1 MENGF
6 ILHEQNIKQW
16 LQQSIP
22 ELWLQFVLGFALVIA
37 LFITIHWLSGYV
49 LGVITRRFLLTIGRK
64 DWLKIIQASRL
75 RRHLSW
81 ALALYIL
88 SATLDWVPFSPTL
101 VSLLQRTVFTIATF
115 YLFLSI
121 STGLTV
127 AHDIYAQ
134 TPRAQVKSI
143 KGYLEVVRI
152 GIWFI
157 GAIILLSI
165 LIEQSPLIM
174 ISGLGAISAV
184 LLLVFKDTLL
194 SLVASTQMSTNDMLR
209 IGDWIQMPQAGADGF
224 VIDIALHTVKVQNW
238 DKTVTTIPTYKL
250 FSESYKNMRQMF
262 ESGGRRIKRSLRI
275 DSDSVHF
282 LSDEEIEE
290 FKRFELLND
299 YLTEKEE
306 EIKADNEKLL
316 AQGKDP
322 VNQRR
327 LTNLGTFRMY
337 AALYLQQTEGV
348 HKDMTMMV
356 RMMEPTAEGIPV
368 EIYCF
373 TNDTA
378 WVNYERIQGD
388 IFDHLIAILPQ
399 MSLRLY
405 QAPSGRDLRIGIEHL
420 HAQEIHEQETTAP

>member
-6 ILHEQNIKQW
+6 ILQEQNIKHW
-16 LQQSIP
+16 LQQAIP
-22 ELWLQFVLGFALVIA
+22 ELWLQFVLGFALV
-37 LFITIHWLSGYV
+37 LVVFISIHWLSGYV
-49 LGVITRRFLLTIGRK
+49 LGVVTRRFLLTLGKK
-64 DWLKIIQASRL
+64 DWLEIIQSSRL

-81 ALALYIL
+81 ALALFIL
-88 SATLDWVPFSPTL
+88 SAILDWVPFSPTL
-101 VSLLQRTVFTIATF
+101 VGVLQRVVFSIATF

-121 STGLTV
+121 STALSV
-127 AHDIYAQ
+127 AHEIYAS

-143 KGYLEVVRI
+143 KGYIEVVRI

-209 IGDWIQMPQAGADGF
+209 IGDWIQMPQADADGF

-250 FSESYKNMRQMF
+250 FSDSYKNMRQMF

-275 DSDSVHF
+275 DSNSVRF
-282 LSDEEIEE
+282 LTDAEIEE
-290 FKRFELLND
+290 FKRFELLNE
-299 YLTEKEE
+299 YLSEKQA
-306 EIKADNEKLL
+306 EIQADNEKLL
-316 AQGKDP
+316 QQGKDP

-337 AALYLQQTEGV
+337 ATLYLQQNAGV
-348 HKDMTMMV
+348 HKDMIMMV

-368 EIYCF
+368 EVYCF
-373 TNDTA
+373 SNDTA

-388 IFDHLIAILPQ
+388 IFDHLIAILPE

-405 QAPSGRDLRIGIEHL
+405 QAPSGQDLRMGIEHL
-420 HAQEIHEQETTAP
+420 QTRDSQNYESTAP